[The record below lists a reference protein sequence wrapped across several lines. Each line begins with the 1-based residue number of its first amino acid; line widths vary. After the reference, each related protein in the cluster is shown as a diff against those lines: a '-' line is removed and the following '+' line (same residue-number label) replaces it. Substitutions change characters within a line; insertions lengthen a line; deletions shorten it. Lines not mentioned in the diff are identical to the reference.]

1 MIDFQIAGDS
11 NVNIMEKQN
20 GMGIHH
26 LSPVDVLMANLSSN
40 SQVYDIQSL
49 WVDVRVDYST

>member
-1 MIDFQIAGDS
+1 
-11 NVNIMEKQN
+11 MEKQN

>member
-20 GMGIHH
+20 GMGIHKSH
-26 LSPVDVLMANLSSN
+26 VDVLMANLSSN